1 MNKGGKMIT
10 VYHAKDMFES
20 PASGFEE
27 VAVVNVDNLNDA
39 FRLTNNIEGSWS
51 MGSEIEV
58 DGEMVVNE
66 DYDER
71 VEVKKELHINYH
83 GDGKTLGLR
92 STSSGDVFFDG
103 ISHYFLVP
111 FSFGGAKK
119 IDNFSLEGFEY
130 KEERI

>member
-1 MNKGGKMIT
+1 MIT

-20 PASGFEE
+20 PATSFEE
-27 VAVVNVDNLNDA
+27 VAVVNVDSINEA
-39 FRLTNNIEGSWS
+39 FKLTNNIEGSWS
-51 MGSEIEV
+51 MGSEIEI

-71 VEVKKELHINYH
+71 VEVKKELHIK
-83 GDGKTLGLR
+83 DGKTLGLR

-103 ISHYFLVP
+103 TNHYFLVP
-111 FSFGGAKK
+111 FSFGGVEK

-130 KEERI
+130 KEERV